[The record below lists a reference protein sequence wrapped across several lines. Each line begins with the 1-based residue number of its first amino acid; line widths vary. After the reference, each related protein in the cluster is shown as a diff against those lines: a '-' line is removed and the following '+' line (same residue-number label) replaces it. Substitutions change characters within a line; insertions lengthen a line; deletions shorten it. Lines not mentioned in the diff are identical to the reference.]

1 MMWNSPRFFAVA
13 VALMV
18 GACGGGQAR
27 TQGTQNSPR
36 SQASMRSL
44 PDMLGPFG
52 AHQSPAQLAE
62 IAALIHRFER
72 DPEAPFPENNTER
85 STLFWFMAWVV
96 ESPDVHVIVSPVLG
110 QLGEGRGADIG
121 PMTTPASLLGMAAY
135 LAEHPGVDG
144 HDADVQTAGIVSSLL
159 WYEASLRHGHE
170 RNAFLD
176 ELLVLRA
183 QGGLREWWVTH
194 VHFNE

>member
-1 MMWNSPRFFAVA
+1 
-13 VALMV
+13 
-18 GACGGGQAR
+18 
-27 TQGTQNSPR
+27 
-36 SQASMRSL
+36 MRSL
-44 PDMLGPFG
+44 PDMLGPLG

-96 ESPDVHVIVSPVLG
+96 ESPDVHVIASTVLG
-110 QLGEGRGADIG
+110 HLGEGRGADIG
-121 PMTTPASLLGMAAY
+121 PMTSVASMLGMAAY

-144 HDADVQTAGIVSSLL
+144 HDPDVQTAGIVSSLL
-159 WYEASLRHGHE
+159 WYEASLRRGHE
-170 RNAFLD
+170 RNEFLD
-176 ELLVLRA
+176 ELLVLRG